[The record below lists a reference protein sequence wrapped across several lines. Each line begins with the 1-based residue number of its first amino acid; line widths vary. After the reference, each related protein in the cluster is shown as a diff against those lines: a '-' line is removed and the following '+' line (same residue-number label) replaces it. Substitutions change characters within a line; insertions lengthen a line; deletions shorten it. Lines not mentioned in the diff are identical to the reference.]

1 MKLQT
6 SGRGR
11 SPVRKGGVVHFF
23 RKGFNLHKYSIVKL
37 LSVNDLIAGINDKT
51 ILNGINVKFDDGK
64 IYAIMGPNGSGKST
78 LSFTIMGNPEYKIN
92 GGKIFLDNEEIT
104 RLTPDQRAKKGI
116 FLAFQNPVEVPGV
129 PSFSFLKTAY
139 NTVTGQNL
147 STYVFNRTVKQ
158 KLSELG
164 IDDLLLSRNL
174 NEGLSGG
181 EKKKMEVIQ
190 MAVLQPK
197 FAILDE
203 IDSGLDVDSLELIA
217 SAINKIHAKISNT
230 IIIVTH
236 YSRILR
242 YIKPDVV
249 YILVNGKIA
258 VEGDSTLADK
268 IDKEGYG
275 WINNESRS

>member
-1 MKLQT
+1 M
-6 SGRGR
+6 
-11 SPVRKGGVVHFF
+11 
-23 RKGFNLHKYSIVKL
+23 
-37 LSVNDLIAGINDKT
+37 LSVSNLKAGINDKT
-51 ILNGINVKFDDGK
+51 ILNGVNVTFDDGK

-78 LSFTIMGNPEYKIN
+78 LSFTIMGNPAYKIQD
-92 GGKIFLDNEEIT
+92 GKILLGSEEIT
-104 RLTPDQRAKKGI
+104 HFSPDQRAKRGL

-129 PSFSFLKTAY
+129 PSFSFIKTAY
-139 NTVTGQNL
+139 NTITGQNL
-147 STYVFNRTVKQ
+147 STYVFNKMVKQ

-181 EKKKMEVIQ
+181 ERKKMEIIQ

-217 SAINKIHAKISNT
+217 SAINKIHANSGNT
-230 IIIVTH
+230 IIMVTH

-249 YILVNGKIA
+249 YVLVNGKIA
-258 VEGDSTLADK
+258 VGGDSALADK

-275 WINNESRS
+275 WIRDESGS

>member
-1 MKLQT
+1 M
-6 SGRGR
+6 
-11 SPVRKGGVVHFF
+11 
-23 RKGFNLHKYSIVKL
+23 